1 MVIAWADK
9 IGGVLP
15 PLIEGVYRKVSVD
28 RKIGRR
34 TSRVYAPYAGY
45 NVFQIRFRDSKS
57 YFSNV
62 RVEKIPRKGS
72 NRSFLF
78 FFFFFLDVQNFRKF
92 STRSRFLPFS
102 FLLNYNSIRSIDS
115 FHSRNR
121 TSFFF
126 PAVLQEVGWIPTAC
140 PHRVPL

>member
-78 FFFFFLDVQNFRKF
+78 FFFSSMYRILENFRLA
-92 STRSRFLPFS
+92 RDS
-102 FLLNYNSIRSIDS
+102 FLFILNYNSIRSIDS

-140 PHRVPL
+140 PYRVPL